1 MGKSARR
8 AESRIGSIAVR
19 HLKIEAIEPALD
31 RFALHMH
38 ARNSKRKL
46 DELTQEQ
53 TDAMASKYF
62 ARHAAKH
69 PDEAAP
75 APTVDEIAKASGLSW
90 K

>member
-19 HLKIEAIEPALD
+19 HLKVEHVEQALD
-31 RFALHMH
+31 GFALYAH

-46 DELTQEQ
+46 DEMSEAQ
-53 TDAMASKYF
+53 TDAMASKFF
-62 ARHAAKH
+62 AKIAAKD
-69 PDEAAP
+69 PDAAQP
-75 APTVDEIAKASGLSW
+75 PPTVDEIAKAAGLSW